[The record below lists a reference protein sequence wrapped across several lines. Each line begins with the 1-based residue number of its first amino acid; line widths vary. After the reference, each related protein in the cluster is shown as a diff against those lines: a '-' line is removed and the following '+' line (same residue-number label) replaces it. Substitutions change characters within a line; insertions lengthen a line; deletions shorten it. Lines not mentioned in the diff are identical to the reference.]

1 MRTRLFAAVAV
12 PVVLAGAVVAT
23 FALRAGEAHHR
34 AAPPAVLVS
43 TGDQLLPSA
52 TLTDWVTYA
61 DQLVLA
67 TVARERRLAP
77 TGEESQ
83 AGEGFVPR
91 VIELR
96 IDRVLWS
103 RTGAPAAPASFE
115 TDLDGW
121 QFHGTKRTP
130 VRLRGEPMMS
140 VGRQYVLPIVHLD
153 RTKRVSVA
161 GWCALS
167 PDSIFPYRAGV
178 LGRGDVIPSLRAQGR
193 STPTDARG
201 PFYGRSP
208 ARLVAALDATRPDPA
223 ASGGMTLP
231 PDERFRRATRA
242 SASN

>member
-1 MRTRLFAAVAV
+1 MRTRLFSAVAV
-12 PVVLAGAVVAT
+12 PVLITGAAVAT
-23 FALRAGEAHHR
+23 LALRDGGAQAR
-34 AAPPAVLVS
+34 SPRPAVLVS
-43 TGDQLLPSA
+43 SGDQLLPSE
-52 TLTDWVTYA
+52 TLTDWVTYG
-61 DQLVLA
+61 DHLVLA
-67 TVARERRLAP
+67 TVAGERELAP
-77 TGEESQ
+77 TAEESE

-103 RTGAPAAPASFE
+103 REGAPAAPASFE

-167 PDSIFPYRAGV
+167 PDSIFPYRDGV

-201 PFYGRSP
+201 PFYGERP
-208 ARLVAALDATRPDPA
+208 ARLVAALTATPPDPA
-223 ASGGMTLP
+223 ASAAMHRP
-231 PDERFRRATRA
+231 PDERFRYAHRP
-242 SASN
+242 